1 MSLVYLISS
10 DKMGNQ
16 DPELGQKLMRNFF
29 IKLLEASEKPT
40 HILLVERGVRL
51 LQPEFLV
58 TDALKVLEKE
68 YDVEIM
74 ACMTCL
80 DYYGI
85 KDKIEVGQIVGMIDI
100 INIMHGSDK
109 VINL

>member
-10 DKMGNQ
+10 DKIGNQ
-16 DPELGQKLMRNFF
+16 DPELGQKLMRNFLL
-29 IKLLEASEKPT
+29 KLLEASEKPT
-40 HILLVERGVRL
+40 HILLVERGVQL